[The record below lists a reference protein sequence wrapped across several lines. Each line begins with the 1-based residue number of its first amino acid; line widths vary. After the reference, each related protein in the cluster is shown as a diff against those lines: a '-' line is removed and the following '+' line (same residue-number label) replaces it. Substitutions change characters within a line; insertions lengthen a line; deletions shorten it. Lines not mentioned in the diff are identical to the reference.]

1 MSAGAPMD
9 PGTTGGVARPTPPAP
24 RPAASGLIRWRA
36 VLPLAVV
43 LSLGVLFT
51 VLLLDRAVRRGVEA
65 AGTAAVG
72 ARVDLAEADVQLRA
86 GRVRLSGLAV
96 TDPAQPMR
104 NLLEAEELV
113 FDVGMRPA
121 LEGKVVIDTLAA
133 RGLRFG
139 TRRTVS
145 GAIPR
150 PPGPVAPEEPGAIQQ
165 AVDAWMAQVKVPP
178 LELSTLTRAVNV
190 DAIAAESLATLR
202 AARLAQATADSA
214 RERFTTGLRA
224 ADPRPTLDSAEAL
237 LARLRGA
244 DLRSLGLVGARNA
257 VRDVRRTLRDLQQI
271 DDRFAAFEKGTR
283 ASLDTLGRRLQAI
296 PEARTADYAYA
307 RSLLQLPT
315 VEVPAIG
322 PQLFAPVLAEKVG
335 AVMYW
340 VQVAERYVPPGI
352 TRQMRAGPSRARA
365 SGTDVLFPKSQ
376 VYPDFLARLAELSL
390 AIGGEGAAAG
400 AYTARLE
407 GLTTRPAVFGAPTT
421 FLVSRTG
428 AAVGPRD
435 VRISGSLDHRGAPA
449 RDVLEARLRGIPLP
463 TFALGGLGGSVAL
476 GDGVSELRL
485 RRDGDR
491 LDGRWVWRSTSVR
504 WQRDSLATR
513 SSNPTTRLLEDALWR
528 ALGRID
534 SVEIEARFTG
544 ALTKPALAV
553 RTNIADAI
561 AGALQAQLG
570 DEIRRA
576 EAQVRARVDGLVA
589 DAERQARARVEAVRT
604 EAEGRLTAERAR
616 LEAQRAAL
624 EQRLRE
630 LARIPG
636 IG

>member
-1 MSAGAPMD
+1 MSTDAPMD
-9 PGTTGGVARPTPPAP
+9 PGTAGGAGGPTPSAP
-24 RPAASGLIRWRA
+24 RPASTGLIRWRA
-36 VLPLAVV
+36 VLPLVVV
-43 LSLGVLFT
+43 LALGVLFA

-72 ARVDLAEADVQLRA
+72 AKVELAAADVQLRA
-86 GRVRLSGLAV
+86 GQVRLSGLAV

-139 TRRTVS
+139 TRRTTS

-190 DAIAAESLATLR
+190 EAIAAESLATLR
-202 AARLAQATADSA
+202 AARLAQATADTA

-244 DLRSLGLVGARNA
+244 DLRLLGLVGARNA

-352 TRQMRAGPSRARA
+352 KRQMRAGPSRARA
-365 SGTDVLFPKSQ
+365 SGTDVLFPKAQ

-407 GLTTRPAVFGAPTT
+407 GLTTQPAVFGAPTT

-435 VRISGSLDHRGAPA
+435 VRISGSLDHRGTPA

-491 LDGRWVWRSTSVR
+491 LDGRWVWRSTTVR
-504 WQRDSLATR
+504 WQRDTLATS

-534 SVEIEARFTG
+534 SVEIEARFSG
-544 ALTKPALAV
+544 ALTTPALAV

-589 DAERQARARVEAVRT
+589 DAERQARARVDAVRA

-616 LEAQRAAL
+616 LETQRAAL

-630 LARIPG
+630 LVRIPG